1 MVDISVEKY
10 TNAKVSTVRVG
21 NKKLFWVRIDDV
33 QEELGVENMSDLVR
47 KEVHGLFETK
57 NPTKDQIRKCK
68 RSENELDCNSAATFV
83 YIRSDLMSGIIRN
96 CRGERKRG
104 IRAIDEFRKKIM
116 IPDSEIPACSE
127 FEVKSKIGILFVNEK
142 ILEEYSVK
150 IYEIDP
156 YFYEHHKEKIKVHK
170 NGCEYMLFRIY
181 FIYVYFIEYLLAVE
195 IDEKGHPDRDLIFEK
210 KRQEALEKG
219 LGCKFIRINTSK
231 GYHAKQKITKIRKRS

>member
-1 MVDISVEKY
+1 
-10 TNAKVSTVRVG
+10 
-21 NKKLFWVRIDDV
+21 
-33 QEELGVENMSDLVR
+33 
-47 KEVHGLFETK
+47 
-57 NPTKDQIRKCK
+57 
-68 RSENELDCNSAATFV
+68 
-83 YIRSDLMSGIIRN
+83 MSGIIRN
-96 CRGERKRG
+96 CGGKRKRG

-116 IPDSEIPACSE
+116 IPDSEIPACLE

-156 YFYEHHKEKIKVHK
+156 YLYEHHKEKIKVHK

-181 FIYVYFIEYLLAVE
+181 FIYVYFIEYLFAVE
-195 IDEKGHPDRDLIFEK
+195 IDEKGHTDRDLIFEK

-231 GYHAKQKITKIRKRS
+231 GYNAKQKIRKIRKRS